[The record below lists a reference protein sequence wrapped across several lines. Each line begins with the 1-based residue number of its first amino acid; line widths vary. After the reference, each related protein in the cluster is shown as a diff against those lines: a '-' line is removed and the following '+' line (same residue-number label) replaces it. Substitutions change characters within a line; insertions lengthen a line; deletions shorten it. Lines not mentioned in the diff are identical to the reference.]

1 MNTSESIN
9 ELAAAL
15 AVAQGRIHGAVKDS
29 SNPHFRSQYSDLASV
44 IGAIRGPFAEH
55 GLSYIQG
62 PGQLIDGCVMLTTRI
77 CHSSGQWVETTTS
90 VPVAGKVIN
99 AQAYG
104 SALTYARRYAL
115 QAMAG
120 VPSVDDDGNAASAP
134 SEAADAAG
142 AGSATMKTLKSLL
155 EGSQADVAAFLR
167 YVGAESLQS
176 MSEAQAKRGIA
187 ALKQKQAR
195 NGN

>member
-15 AVAQGRIHGAVKDS
+15 AVAQGRIAGAVKDS

-44 IGAIRGPFAEH
+44 IAAIRQPFAEH
-55 GLSYIQG
+55 GLSFTQG
-62 PGQLIDGCVMLTTRI
+62 LGQLIDGQLHMTTRI
-77 CHSSGQWVETTTS
+77 MHSSGQWMEVHGS
-90 VPVAGKVIN
+90 IPVTGKQIN
-99 AQAYG
+99 AQALG
-104 SALTYARRYAL
+104 SACSYMRRYQL

-120 VPSVDDDGNAASAP
+120 VPSVDDDGNAACGPVSDSPAQASKRTSA
-134 SEAADAAG
+134 E
-142 AGSATMKTLKSLL
+142 LKSLL
-155 EGSQADVAAFLR
+155 EATQADLGAFLK
-167 YVGAESLQS
+167 YLGVESISALTETQ
-176 MSEAQAKRGIA
+176 AQRGIA